1 MKKSARG
8 KNSNRN
14 NSLMNNV
21 SLEVQDVP
29 MVVDVL
35 SVVLIVGLLVLVN
48 SNLTVPEESKLAFLL
63 ALIVLISCYSV
74 EIAIVVVIIALLA
87 GTLFFSGVVT
97 FEEDDEESDEAEG
110 ADTKGEHLVK
120 SDDHPGWLWDAE
132 KEEWVPD
139 PDHIDEWSNKAHR
152 TVNFLSNRNRTY
164 HNGVH
169 GYYTSWR
176 SGTHFT
182 TFKGLCGLLR

>member
-74 EIAIVVVIIALLA
+74 EIAIVVVIIAIVYVLVNN
-87 GTLFFSGVVT
+87 SRR
-97 FEEDDEESDEAEG
+97 
-110 ADTKGEHLVK
+110 KRNNEH
-120 SDDHPGWLWDAE
+120 
-132 KEEWVPD
+132 
-139 PDHIDEWSNKAHR
+139 
-152 TVNFLSNRNRTY
+152 
-164 HNGVH
+164 
-169 GYYTSWR
+169 
-176 SGTHFT
+176 
-182 TFKGLCGLLR
+182 